1 MNTASHARSRPPVAT
16 RLLEQLWIQA
26 LKPNGVLPTITI
38 ERVRAVRA
46 LILTWEE
53 EDNA

>member
-1 MNTASHARSRPPVAT
+1 MSMAPSARDRPPVAI
-16 RLLEQLWIQA
+16 RLLEHLWIQA

-46 LILTWEE
+46 LILTWAE